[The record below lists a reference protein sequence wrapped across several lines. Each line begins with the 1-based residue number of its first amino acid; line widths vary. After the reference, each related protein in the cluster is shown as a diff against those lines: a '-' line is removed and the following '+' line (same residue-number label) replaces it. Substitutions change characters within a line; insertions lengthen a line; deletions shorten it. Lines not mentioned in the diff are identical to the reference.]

1 MNTKTARIVTD
12 IAMFVAMCFLAGT
25 GLLLH
30 LRLVPGFMGGRG
42 LTVLGLSRHEWGTY
56 HLWAAYFLLFLVL
69 VHMVLNFAFIKN
81 VIAARRAWVMIGMG
95 LAGLA
100 IIFGFL
106 FLPLKRTG
114 TDAHEQGMRMRGSQ
128 AISK

>member
-1 MNTKTARIVTD
+1 MSKAIRTLTD
-12 IAMFVAMCFLAGT
+12 VLMYGAMCFLAGT
-25 GLLLH
+25 GLLLRF
-30 LRLVPGFMGGRG
+30 RLVPGFMGGRG

-56 HLWAAYFLLFLVL
+56 HLWAAYFLLFLVF

-81 VIAARRAWVMIGMG
+81 VIAARRAWVMIGLG

-106 FLPLKRTG
+106 FIPLKRTG
-114 TDAHEQGMRMRGSQ
+114 TDDHEQDKRMRGGQ